1 MPDEKLFSP
10 LEIQLVRSSL
20 ATKTD
25 QEIAD
30 LVETSVANVREL
42 INEITGG
49 NSDERYRDVEK
60 YQEECRQEKK
70 KKKPVTVKVPTDKQQ
85 LVDKTKARLK
95 ERKDA
100 ENKWEKQRAINKGR
114 EHRRTYKTLEIDMT
128 KMISVRMDKRT
139 CVLVERQSTQQAT
152 DALIAQAKVQFEL
165 TKRKNPLFNKDQ
177 N

>member
-1 MPDEKLFSP
+1 MPVENPFSP
-10 LEIQLVRSSL
+10 LEIQLIRSSL
-20 ATKTD
+20 STKTD

-30 LVETSVANVREL
+30 LVECSVEDLRQL

-49 NSDERYRDVEK
+49 GADERTIDVIK

-70 KKKPVTVKVPTDKQQ
+70 KKKVKKKVQSHKQQ
-85 LVDKTKARLK
+85 LVDKSKTRLK

-114 EHRRTYKTLEIDMT
+114 EDRRTYKTREIDMT

-139 CVLVERQSTQQAT
+139 CVLVERQATQKET
-152 DALIAQAKVQFEL
+152 DALIAQARVQFEL